1 MASGSFH
8 DSDFHSGDF
17 HSSWDFSSGSSS
29 GGSYDSDYGSGGS
42 SGSGSVNSSDRKIL
56 FFMFYI
62 FFPVIG
68 FLTDLYLV
76 LAAGL
81 VSTHILIKFIIFAV
95 AGFLFIPSIKQSK
108 RTSALTGL
116 RRDGMSDQYVYSSV
130 NTGNWTG
137 TPEAL
142 AGKDNKMYRIAFGG
156 IEYGPKNCSEVLNT
170 MERTPRIIWIR
181 PGTWLAV
188 SILLLLVD
196 LFYYEAVIPFFERM
210 VMSDFAFEFFDV
222 LTYFL
227 PSILALTCSVLSLV
241 FVYVRDNIL
250 YECAVRLAS
259 EIRTNEK
266 KIETEMLIRS
276 VNGKKWYH
284 IFCPNCGTKATAS
297 VTHCISCG
305 SSLEV
310 MEGDRNLYSIRRV
323 SDDKG
328 LKE

>member
-1 MASGSFH
+1 MASGDFH

-17 HSSWDFSSGSSS
+17 HFSSDFSSGDYS
-29 GGSYDSDYGSGGS
+29 GGSYDSGYDFDGS
-42 SGSGSVNSSDRKIL
+42 SRRGRSNISDRKYLIL
-56 FFMFYI
+56 LFI
-62 FFPVIG
+62 LVPGID
-68 FLTDLYLV
+68 FLIDFRFLLITE
-76 LAAGL
+76 L
-81 VSTHILIKFIIFAV
+81 VSTHNLIR
-95 AGFLFIPSIKQSK
+95 LFIYAVCGLLFFLSIRQSK

-116 RRDGMSDQYVYSSV
+116 RRDGMSDHYVYSSV
-130 NTGNWTG
+130 NSGDWTG

-156 IEYGPKNCSEVLNT
+156 LEYGYMNCDEVLKT

-188 SILLLLVD
+188 SILLFFVD
-196 LFYYEAVIPFFERM
+196 LHFYEAVIPFFERM

-222 LTYFL
+222 LTFFL
-227 PSILALTCSVLSLV
+227 PSFLVLGCAVLSLV

-266 KIETEMLIRS
+266 KIETELLLRS

-284 IFCPNCGTKATAS
+284 IFCPNCGTKANAS
-297 VTHCISCG
+297 ITHCISCG

-310 MEGDRNLYSIRRV
+310 IEGDRNLYSIRRV